1 MNACVEREGDM
12 VIFKVEADGFLYN
25 MVRIMT
31 GTLIDISRKK
41 IPADS
46 IEQIILSKNRS
57 AAGYTAP
64 AHGLYL
70 NKIHY

>member
-1 MNACVEREGDM
+1 MMYTVFISTPMSGKDKKEVER
-12 VIFKVEADGFLYN
+12 
-25 MVRIMT
+25 R
-31 GTLIDISRKK
+31 LIDISRKK

-46 IEQIILSKNRS
+46 IEQIILSKNRF

-64 AHGLYL
+64 ARGLYL